1 MSETTEKPA
10 YAKPLPDMRPEG
22 DPFWAGTKEH
32 KLLLPAG
39 GDGKP
44 FWYPRANTP
53 GTLEPAQWVESKGEG
68 TVYTYSTHFIGPSKA
83 YKGDPPHIVALV
95 DLDEGVRMMT
105 NLVSDTEGLPSEFG
119 FPMVAH
125 PRQSSTAWVIPLNGA
140 DKGRFSRTDIVETSF
155 DPCQVS
161 TVWQ

>member
-39 GDGKP
+39 GDGTP

-105 NLVSDTEGLPSEFG
+105 NLVSDTEGYPSLAPDAVSIGMRVRVVFHDVTDDITLPKFA
-119 FPMVAH
+119 PV
-125 PRQSSTAWVIPLNGA
+125 
-140 DKGRFSRTDIVETSF
+140 D
-155 DPCQVS
+155 
-161 TVWQ
+161 

>member
-1 MSETTEKPA
+1 MSETTAKPA

-39 GDGKP
+39 GDGTP

-105 NLVSDTEGLPSEFG
+105 NLVSDTEGYPSLEPDAVSIGMRVRVVFHDVTDDITLPKFA
-119 FPMVAH
+119 PV
-125 PRQSSTAWVIPLNGA
+125 
-140 DKGRFSRTDIVETSF
+140 D
-155 DPCQVS
+155 
-161 TVWQ
+161 

>member
-1 MSETTEKPA
+1 MSETTEKPV

-68 TVYTYSTHFIGPSKA
+68 AVYTYSTHFIGPSKA

-105 NLVSDTEGLPSEFG
+105 NLVRDEDGYPSLDPAEVSIGMRVRVVFHDVTADITLPKFA
-119 FPMVAH
+119 P
-125 PRQSSTAWVIPLNGA
+125 A
-140 DKGRFSRTDIVETSF
+140 D
-155 DPCQVS
+155 
-161 TVWQ
+161 